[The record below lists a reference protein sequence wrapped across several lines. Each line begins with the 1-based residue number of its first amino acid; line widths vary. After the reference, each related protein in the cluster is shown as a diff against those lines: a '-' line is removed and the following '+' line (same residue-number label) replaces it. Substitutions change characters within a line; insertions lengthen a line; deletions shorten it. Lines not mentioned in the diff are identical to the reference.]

1 MALCTVVVF
10 FAALIARSVVL
21 LVAAPPAR
29 LLDEIALRRYAPDM
43 ADDRLQGT
51 EIADSVIDLIGHTPL
66 VRMKRMREVE
76 QIPSVLA
83 MKMETTNPG
92 GSSKDRPA
100 LEMILAAER
109 EGLLRPGGTI
119 VEPTS
124 GNTGVGLAIVAAQR
138 GYRCVFVMTD
148 KVAPEKISLL
158 RAYGAEVVVC
168 PVAVAPDDPTS
179 YYSVAERLTVELD
192 AFRPNQYGNP
202 ANPLS
207 HEKTTGPELWGQT
220 AGRITHFVAGAGTC
234 GSITGTARY
243 LKAQNPD
250 IRIIAA
256 DPEGSV
262 FSGGSGRPYLVEGVG
277 EDFFPAAW
285 APELYDEV
293 IAISDEESFLTARRV
308 SEVEGILIGGSG
320 GMAVAAA
327 IQVAK
332 RAGPDDI
339 VVVLNPDSGRGYLSR
354 VFDDEWMANFG
365 FVREC
370 DECVGAV
377 LDTRAGMAEL
387 LYVNPDQTVRQAI
400 ELMRANGV
408 SQLPVCKNT
417 PPFAAAEVSGSV
429 DELDVMEAIARDPS
443 VMSTPVGKVMGPK
456 LPTIGVGQRV
466 ERAVKMLEVAPA
478 LLVLSGGRPLAV
490 VTRTDILSYFQS
502 VAAGRRSGD
511 APVGER
517 RRPTAGSASTPA
529 PSTPASRPTPPP
541 APSSPR
547 SRCPRRSPRTAW
559 AGTAASSTPGP
570 ATRPAPRWRLRR
582 LARVGP
588 PRPRLRQRPG
598 RRGRRPAARA
608 ARAGASCSATTPTA
622 ARSA

>member
-1 MALCTVVVF
+1 MGD
-10 FAALIARSVVL
+10 
-21 LVAAPPAR
+21 AR
-29 LLDEIALRRYAPDM
+29 LD
-43 ADDRLQGT
+43 GT

-66 VRMKRMREVE
+66 VRMKRMMEVE

-100 LEMILAAER
+100 LEMICAAER
-109 EGLLRPGGTI
+109 DGLLAPGGTI

-158 RAYGAEVVVC
+158 RGYGAEVVVC
-168 PVAVAPDDPTS
+168 PVAVAPDDPRS
-179 YYSVAERLTVELD
+179 YYSVAERLTDELA
-192 AFRPNQYGNP
+192 AFRPNQYANP
-202 ANPLS
+202 NNPLS
-207 HEKTTGPELWGQT
+207 HEKTTGPELWAQT

-243 LKAQNPD
+243 LKSMNPA
-250 IRIIAA
+250 IRIVAA

-285 APELYDEV
+285 EPDLYDEV

-332 RAGPDDI
+332 RAAPEDI
-339 VVVLNPDSGRGYLSR
+339 VVVFNPDSGRGYLSR

-365 FVREC
+365 FLREC

-377 LDTRAGMAEL
+377 LDTREGPDEL
-387 LYVNPDQTVRQAI
+387 LYVNPEHTVRQAI
-400 ELMRANGV
+400 ELMRSNGV

-417 PPFAAAEVSGSV
+417 PPFAAAEVSGAV
-429 DELDVMEAIARDPS
+429 DELEVMEAIARDPS
-443 VMSTPVGKVMGPK
+443 VMSTPVEKVMGPK
-456 LPTIGVGQRV
+456 LPTIGVGQQV
-466 ERAVKMLEVAPA
+466 DRAVKMLEVAPA

-490 VTRTDILSYFQS
+490 VTRTDILTYFQA
-502 VAAGRRSGD
+502 VAAVD
-511 APVGER
+511 TPVG
-517 RRPTAGSASTPA
+517 ALDA
-529 PSTPASRPTPPP
+529 
-541 APSSPR
+541 
-547 SRCPRRSPRTAW
+547 
-559 AGTAASSTPGP
+559 
-570 ATRPAPRWRLRR
+570 
-582 LARVGP
+582 
-588 PRPRLRQRPG
+588 
-598 RRGRRPAARA
+598 
-608 ARAGASCSATTPTA
+608 
-622 ARSA
+622 